1 MHNPELEIT
10 RPRLG
15 LSATQLILAVS
26 AFLLLTGNFAF
37 FQQVLQVY
45 PWNGANAGFLLSV
58 PVVLACEIVLLTALL
73 SVVIPTRV
81 TASVLLLLAA
91 VTAYFADSFGTIVD
105 QAMMLNVVQ
114 ASPAETADLINARL
128 LLRLALLAIVPIVL
142 VWNLPLRPA
151 SFLRRLVSK
160 LVLAFASVV
169 VAALCVMIFSGQYA
183 SFAREHDA
191 FRFYTNPAFPLYS
204 AVKYLARSGVAS
216 APAELV
222 EIAPEATIS
231 AVDPH
236 HELTIMVVGE
246 TARQDRFSLNGY
258 SRITNPNLAVE
269 PRVFSYTHISSCG
282 TSTSV
287 SVPCMFALGGRENFD
302 SDEANRTENVLDVLQ
317 RVGVSILWRDNN
329 TGSKGVADRVQFE
342 DFRLPEVN
350 PVCDPECRDVG
361 MLHGLQEFIDAQ
373 SGDILIVLHQMGNH
387 GPAYYK
393 RYPPEFERFTPACH
407 SAEIS
412 ECTDE
417 EIGNAYDNAILY
429 TDYFLS
435 QVIAFLKANTPRF
448 QTAMLYISDH
458 GESLGENGLY
468 LHGMPYMLAP
478 PEQTLVPVIVWVGD
492 NSDIDVHSVLVNEN
506 LQNSQDAVFQT
517 LLTIYEVETGL
528 TEVPPGF
535 FKAKED
541 N

>member
-1 MHNPELEIT
+1 MHNPELETT

-26 AFLLLTGNFAF
+26 TFLLLTGNFTF
-37 FQQVLQVY
+37 FKQVLQVY
-45 PWNGANAGFLLSV
+45 PWNGSNAGFLLSV
-58 PVVLACEIVLLTALL
+58 PVVLACEIVLLMALL
-73 SVVIPTRV
+73 SMVIPTRV
-81 TASVLLLLAA
+81 TASVLLLVAA

-151 SFLRRLVSK
+151 SYLRRLGSK

-169 VAALCVMIFSGQYA
+169 VAALCVMVFSGQYA

-216 APAELV
+216 TPAELV

-231 AVDPH
+231 AIDPH
-236 HELTIMVVGE
+236 HKLTIMVVGE

-258 SRITNPNLAVE
+258 SRITNPMLAAE

-282 TSTSV
+282 TSTAV

-302 SDEANRTENVLDVLQ
+302 SDEANRTENVLDILQ

-342 DFRLPEVN
+342 DFRSADVN

-393 RYPPEFERFTPACH
+393 RYPQDFERFTPACH

-435 QVIAFLKANTPRF
+435 QVIALLKANTPKF

-506 LQNSQDAVFQT
+506 LQNSQDAVFQS
-517 LLTIYEVETGL
+517 LLTIYEVETDL

-535 FKAKED
+535 FQGKED